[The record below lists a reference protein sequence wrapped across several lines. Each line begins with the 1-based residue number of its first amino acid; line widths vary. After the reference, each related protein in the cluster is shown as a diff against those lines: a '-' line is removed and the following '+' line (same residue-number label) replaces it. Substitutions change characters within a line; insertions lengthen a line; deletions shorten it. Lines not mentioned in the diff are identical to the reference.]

1 MMPVFDSHV
10 TVDQY
15 FLPSV
20 TFGELV
26 EFRCLLYIY
35 GDGVNPVSIQR
46 ASFDTVRSAFAILI
60 SLCTLTNFDLYLAL
74 STAFLQTAAPYKR
87 RGSIPHVYIVF
98 RAACFSPQLSFADVD
113 SATINFVHSS
123 AM

>member
-26 EFRCLLYIY
+26 ELRCLLYFYDDVGRTCQNTEDVVGHRAVCFCYFDIY
-35 GDGVNPVSIQR
+35 K
-46 ASFDTVRSAFAILI
+46 
-60 SLCTLTNFDLYLAL
+60 SLY
-74 STAFLQTAAPYKR
+74 SY
-87 RGSIPHVYIVF
+87 
-98 RAACFSPQLSFADVD
+98 
-113 SATINFVHSS
+113 
-123 AM
+123 